1 MTPPISTDA
10 AQDAS
15 FRAAVDGGEREAP
28 PHVRLIRFG
37 VVGASGVAVN
47 VIVAWLAFRL
57 VFSPWWGDAPYAQT
71 AASALGI
78 ALSILTNFLL
88 NDAWTWGDRRAAS
101 GRSAARRC
109 ADFYLASSLAALV
122 QLGVFRA
129 TIALWSVE
137 EPLVAGFSAAEI
149 EVAVAQLIGIAVA
162 TPLNFVLN
170 HVWTFRAR

>member
-1 MTPPISTDA
+1 MGATFKQGVPEA
-10 AQDAS
+10 A
-15 FRAAVDGGEREAP
+15 P
-28 PHVRLIRFG
+28 LVRLVRFG
-37 VVGASGVAVN
+37 VVGASGVVVN

-57 VFSPWWGDAPYAQT
+57 VFVPWWGDAPYAQT

-88 NDAWTWGDRRAAS
+88 NDAWTWGDRRAGS

-109 ADFYLASSLAALV
+109 ADFYLASSVAALV

-129 TIALWSVE
+129 TLALWSAPDGVI
-137 EPLVAGFSAAEI
+137 AGFSAAEI